1 MSTNVN
7 TKKKVA
13 RYITAKGIAQYPWI
27 FEPDTKFDADGQ
39 YHIQL
44 IVSKEDAQDMI
55 KRLSDMLDEFK
66 AKTEKEKGKKVGKMD
81 FFDETPEGDSVQFK
95 FKQKHLLRRKD
106 GSSVEVHIPVFDS
119 RGGCVTAES
128 KMGTGSTVKI
138 CYSPL
143 PYYNAVTKSVG
154 LSLRLVAVQVLALVQ
169 YSAGA
174 AEGFGFSTDLDGYV
188 NEGKDKDG
196 DEDEDG
202 EEDEDTESETTD
214 GSISGDY

>member
-7 TKKKVA
+7 TKKKAV

-39 YHIQL
+39 FHIQL
-44 IVSKEDAQDMI
+44 VVPKEDAKEMI

-66 AKTEKEKGKKVGKMD
+66 AQTEKEKGKKVGKMD
-81 FFDETPEGDSVQFK
+81 FFDETPEGDAVQFK
-95 FKQKHLLRRKD
+95 FKQRHVLRRKD
-106 GSSVEVHIPVFDS
+106 GSSVEVNIPVFDS
-119 RGGCVTAES
+119 RGGCVTADS

-174 AEGFGFSTDLDGYV
+174 AEGFGFSTDFEGYV
-188 NEGKDKDG
+188 NDSKVK

-202 EEDEDTESETTD
+202 EEDEDTESESD
-214 GSISGDY
+214 DDSIAGDY

>member
-7 TKKKVA
+7 TKKKAV
-13 RYITAKGIAQYPWI
+13 RYITAKGIAQYPWV

-39 YHIQL
+39 FHIQL
-44 IVSKEDAQDMI
+44 IVPKEDAKEMI

-95 FKQKHLLRRKD
+95 FKQKHVLRRKD

-128 KMGTGSTVKI
+128 KMGTGSTVKV

-174 AEGFGFSTDLDGYV
+174 AEGFGFSTDSDGYV
-188 NEGKDKDG
+188 NDSKVKN
-196 DEDEDG
+196 EDEDG
-202 EEDEDTESETTD
+202 EDDEDTESESD
-214 GSISGDY
+214 DDSIAGDY

>member
-7 TKKKVA
+7 TKKKAV

-39 YHIQL
+39 FHIQL
-44 IVSKEDAQDMI
+44 IVPKEDAKEMI

-66 AKTEKEKGKKVGKMD
+66 DKTEKEKGKKVGKMD

-95 FKQKHLLRRKD
+95 FKQKRVLRRKD

-128 KMGTGSTVKI
+128 KMGTGSTVKV

-154 LSLRLVAVQVLALVQ
+154 LSLRLVAVQVLSLVQ

-174 AEGFGFSTDLDGYV
+174 AEGFGFSKEEGGYV
-188 NEGKDKDG
+188 NDFKEKDA

-202 EEDEDTESETTD
+202 EDEDTESETTD
-214 GSISGDY
+214 DSISGDY